1 MSPNIIRQISD
12 ARFLMFLRGLDML
25 DRKAIQFIK
34 WMNRRNHHPPLIG
47 SIGWFLYK
55 ESIQILGTMSEYE
68 KLKLLYDHGITFMP
82 TRGAKLIWLNTMASR
97 IILGQVYQNWYT
109 GKYEIISDTLI
120 TKPVYDIVINDV
132 IHSVNVKELVKEN
145 IE

>member
-1 MSPNIIRQISD
+1 MFDRQVIEFF
-12 ARFLMFLRGLDML
+12 RY
-25 DRKAIQFIK
+25 
-34 WMNRRNHHPPLIG
+34 MNRAQHHRPYIG
-47 SIGWFLYK
+47 SIGWLLYK

-68 KLKLLYDHGITFMP
+68 KFKLLHEHGITFMP

-97 IILGQVYQNWYT
+97 ILLGQAYQNWYV
-109 GKYEIISDTLI
+109 GKYEIISDVLI

>member
-1 MSPNIIRQISD
+1 
-12 ARFLMFLRGLDML
+12 
-25 DRKAIQFIK
+25 
-34 WMNRRNHHPPLIG
+34 
-47 SIGWFLYK
+47 
-55 ESIQILGTMSEYE
+55 MSEYE
-68 KLKLLYDHGITFMP
+68 KLKLLYDHGIAFMP

-109 GKYEIISDTLI
+109 DKYEIISDTLI
-120 TKPVYDIVINDV
+120 TKLVYGIVINDV